1 MLKFGN
7 IHYNSRNALFKDLA
21 ERYHISTTTARKWYT
36 DKQLDNPRAFDQHAV
51 SQGKTSQLALFISNQ
66 HEPEPILLDLGDM
79 FNEPHH
85 IEESR
90 QMLYPM
96 VRSDIRVAKV
106 SVPVIHAET
115 LYPAVR
121 SDVNLRDYPRHQ
133 LPTQSMFT
141 QIAPVNLTPRRAV
154 KFPLRVGN
162 QFVTNYDELVQA
174 IWENTPYLTIDVIRF
189 ALNYIALT
197 PFIDKGWGIGWLRV
211 YDRLHVDDLAYAM
224 TRIANSLQYDTHHLY
239 LTAFGNDYRLTH
251 HGQLL
256 VRDEHGSFKHADIV
270 YSGKAFGYNVNQQ
283 FIDAHV
289 LRELSR
295 YKDANFVAFRD
306 MDKDKLSDYT
316 AVKIYTPQGKLVTR
330 YTLTKPEK

>member
-1 MLKFGN
+1 MITFGN

-21 ERYHISTTTARKWYT
+21 ERYHISVTTARKWVV
-36 DKQLDNPRAFDQHAV
+36 DKQLDDPRAFDTYAV
-51 SQGKTSQLALFISNQ
+51 AQGKTSQLALFVSNQ
-66 HEPEPILLDLGDM
+66 REPEPILLDLGDLT
-79 FNEPHH
+79 NEPHH

-90 QMLYPM
+90 QIFYPM

-106 SVPVIHAET
+106 ATPIVHAET

-121 SDVNLRDYPRHQ
+121 SDVRLPDYNAHK
-133 LPTQSMFT
+133 LPAWSRYRP
-141 QIAPVNLTPRRAV
+141 IAPVNPTPRRTV
-154 KFPLRVGN
+154 KFPLRVGD
-162 QFVTNYDELVQA
+162 QFATNYDELVRA
-174 IWENTPYLTIDVIRF
+174 IWENAPHLTIDVIRY
-189 ALNYIALT
+189 ALNYIGLT
-197 PFIDKGWGIGWLRV
+197 SFIDKGWGIGWLRI
-211 YDRLHVDDLAYAM
+211 YDRLHVDDLARGL
-224 TRIANSLQYDTHHLY
+224 THIPDLIPYDTRHLY
-239 LTAFGNDYRLTH
+239 STAFGDNYRLTY

-330 YTLTKPEK
+330 YTLTKAEK

>member
-1 MLKFGN
+1 MITFGN

-21 ERYHISTTTARKWYT
+21 ERYHISVTTARKWVV
-36 DKQLDNPRAFDQHAV
+36 DKQLDDPRAFDTYAV
-51 SQGKTSQLALFISNQ
+51 KQGKTSQLALFVSNQ
-66 HEPEPILLDLGDM
+66 REPEPILLDLGDM

-133 LPTQSMFT
+133 LPTQSMFP

-174 IWENTPYLTIDVIRF
+174 IWENTPCLTIDVIRF

-211 YDRLHVDDLAYAM
+211 YDRLHVDDLAHAM
-224 TRIANSLQYDTHHLY
+224 TRIANSLQYDTHLLY

-256 VRDEHGSFKHADIV
+256 VRDEHGAFKHADIV

>member
-1 MLKFGN
+1 MITFGN

-21 ERYHISTTTARKWYT
+21 ERYHISVTTARKWVV
-36 DKQLDNPRAFDQHAV
+36 DKQLDDPRAFDTYAV
-51 SQGKTSQLALFISNQ
+51 KQGKTSQLALFVSNQ
-66 HEPEPILLDLGDM
+66 REPEPILLDLGDM

-121 SDVNLRDYPRHQ
+121 SDVNLRDYPRHK
-133 LPTQSMFT
+133 LPTQSMFP

-211 YDRLHVDDLAYAM
+211 YDRLHVDDLAHAM
-224 TRIANSLQYDTHHLY
+224 TRIANSLQYDTHLLY

-256 VRDEHGSFKHADIV
+256 VRDEPGAFKHADIV

>member
-1 MLKFGN
+1 MITFGN

-21 ERYHISTTTARKWYT
+21 ERYHISVTTARKWVV
-36 DKQLDNPRAFDQHAV
+36 DKQLDDPRAFDTYAV
-51 SQGKTSQLALFISNQ
+51 KQGKTSQLALFVSNQ
-66 HEPEPILLDLGDM
+66 REPEPILLDLGDM
-79 FNEPHH
+79 FNEPHY

-90 QMLYPM
+90 QTLYPM

-121 SDVNLRDYPRHQ
+121 SDIRLPDYPRHQ
-133 LPTQSMFT
+133 LPTRSTFL

-154 KFPLRVGN
+154 KFPLRVGH

-211 YDRLHVDDLAYAM
+211 YDRLHVDDLAHAM

-256 VRDEHGSFKHADIV
+256 VRDEHGAFKHADIV

>member
-1 MLKFGN
+1 MIIFGN

-21 ERYHISTTTARKWYT
+21 ERYHISVTTARKWVV
-36 DKQLDNPRAFDQHAV
+36 DKQLDDPRAFDTYAV
-51 SQGKTSQLALFISNQ
+51 TQGKTSQLALFISNQ

-90 QMLYPM
+90 QTLYPM

-121 SDVNLRDYPRHQ
+121 SDIRLPDYPRHP
-133 LPTQSMFT
+133 LPTRSTFP

-162 QFVTNYDELVQA
+162 QFVTNYDELVRA
-174 IWENTPYLTIDVIRF
+174 VWENAPYLTIDVIRF

-211 YDRLHVDDLAYAM
+211 YDRLHVDDLAHAM

-330 YTLTKPEK
+330 YTLTKAEK